1 MREKY
6 WARSSTTL
14 QAHARFGAE
23 ARRGEQR
30 RDNGCARFV
39 GAGVVGT
46 AIKICVDGIT
56 RFSRTG
62 PFGGT
67 EAVGGEDVFGQH
79 DI

>member
-1 MREKY
+1 M
-6 WARSSTTL
+6 SSIGRGVRL
-14 QAHARFGAE
+14 LRRHARFGAE

-30 RDNGCARFV
+30 RDNGCAGFV

-46 AIKICVDGIT
+46 AIIICVDGTT